1 MDEGLREPCLNMAAY
16 YTLVW
21 NTIFHG
27 SYLVLQ
33 YSSTCTSFIPYVLV
47 KYSLSTQQLLL
58 KSDSEDET
66 FLRTSVLILF
76 FPIQSRNQI
85 SLLDAIYELS
95 CSHFIFL
102 LKFKYYCSPKFC
114 FLPRITRNKLY
125 VSSSM
130 ESRQVGDNLVW

>member
-33 YSSTCTSFIPYVLV
+33 YSSICTNFIPYVLV
-47 KYSLSTQQLLL
+47 YSSSTQQLSL
-58 KSDSEDET
+58 KADSKDEM

-95 CSHFIFL
+95 SSHFIFL
-102 LKFKYYCSPKFC
+102 LKFKYYCPPRFC
-114 FLPRITRNKLY
+114 FLPRIIGNKFY
-125 VSSSM
+125 VSSGI
-130 ESRQVGDNLVW
+130 ESRQVGANLVW